1 MLGTKEE
8 HYHRWIYGKSHEKVF
23 VFQSCLYVYW
33 SLTPQEAAG
42 HAAADRKLGINS
54 LFALL
59 PTRSLYFLIKFPPSQ
74 PTSLS
79 KLLSYP
85 VLLTERSESTTQGC
99 PRVSLTLFHY
109 SLCCLLV
116 LCQNMALFYEPWF
129 DAKSL
134 CFEQNCQSDLGLPQ
148 AFHKAP

>member
-42 HAAADRKLGINS
+42 HVAADRKLGINS

-59 PTRSLYFLIKFPPSQ
+59 PTHSLYFLIKFPPF
-74 PTSLS
+74 PTHELIQITFLS
-79 KLLSYP
+79 CP
-85 VLLTERSESTTQGC
+85 VNREEWEHNS
-99 PRVSLTLFHY
+99 RVPKGVTGHNY
-109 SLCCLLV
+109 SLRCLLV

-134 CFEQNCQSDLGLPQ
+134 CFEQSCQSDLGLPQ